1 MSRLYEA
8 LLQME
13 KQHRPAGAARPEPA
27 QAMEFLNSVVK
38 EQIEPAEACSAKA
51 EISARSRL
59 VALTDPKS
67 IGAEK
72 FRSLA
77 TRLENLRVHR
87 ALKSL
92 QVTSSII
99 DEGKTLV
106 AGNLAV
112 TLAKYSGCKV
122 LLVEGD
128 LHRPALE
135 SLFGLT
141 QLRGVSHWWSGQDEY
156 LSRHVYRLNNMPL
169 WLLSAG
175 NSCDEPSQILQS
187 ARFAGAFNHLVS
199 TFGWIIVDSTPMLPT
214 IVANL
219 WSRLVDGMLLV
230 VREGVAPIQ
239 TLKKG
244 LEALDNAKLLGIV
257 LNETSDFDWLSSVQN
272 YCARY
277 QQAGN
282 SWGRK
287 KKSGVVI

>member
-13 KQHRPAGAARPEPA
+13 KQFRPAGAATPEPA
-27 QAMEFLNSVVK
+27 QAMEFLDNFVK
-38 EQIEPAEACSAKA
+38 ERIEPPEACSVKA
-51 EISARSRL
+51 EISATSRL

-67 IGAEK
+67 LGAEK

-87 ALKSL
+87 ELKSL
-92 QVTSSII
+92 QVTSSMIN
-99 DEGKTLV
+99 EGKTLV

-128 LHRPALE
+128 LHRPMLA

-141 QLRGVSHWWSGQDEY
+141 ELRGLSHWWSGPDEDI
-156 LSRHVYRLNNMPL
+156 SRHVYRLNDMPL
-169 WLLSAG
+169 WFLSAG
-175 NSCDEPSQILQS
+175 NTCDEPSQILQS
-187 ARFAGAFNHLVS
+187 ARFAGAFNQLVS
-199 TFGWIIVDSTPMLPT
+199 TFGWIIVDSTPMVPT
-214 IVANL
+214 VVANL

-230 VREGVAPIQ
+230 VREGLAPFK

-244 LEALDNAKLLGIV
+244 FDTLDNAKLVGIV
-257 LNETSDFDWLSSVQN
+257 LNETSDFDWVTSVQS
-272 YCARY
+272 YFAMQKQAR
-277 QQAGN
+277 N
-282 SWGRK
+282 SWRK
-287 KKSGVVI
+287 KNKSGVVI